1 MELFIGDKS
10 KVTNGFSL
18 YEFMI
23 SWNREDFL
31 KLSIRWTYSQGRD
44 MQLLPIEETA
54 DVVIFCPRVDQVD
67 FGALNSAAVLV
78 AFI

>member
-1 MELFIGDKS
+1 
-10 KVTNGFSL
+10 
-18 YEFMI
+18 
-23 SWNREDFL
+23 
-31 KLSIRWTYSQGRD
+31 

-78 AFI
+78 AFIWEHIDPVIQESSSLHQSIIKVSFLKV